1 VVRSHCERPWTWRVA
16 TAGALAAASL
26 LTLPGAAHAGFLDF
40 LFGGVQQPAPPVNS
54 YPEPSAPMSSRRGPD
69 GTRED
74 GGGGGGGRYV
84 AYCVRLCD
92 GHHFPLEH
100 MANAA
105 PIETCR
111 VMCPASK
118 TKVFFG
124 SGIDHAAA
132 RDGQRYTDLDSAYA
146 YRDHLVANCT
156 CNGRDALGLA
166 PFEATSDPTLR
177 AGDIVATK
185 GGLLAYT
192 GGRGQGAAFA
202 PVDEAA
208 VTAELN
214 RASPRPRLT
223 RRPAPP
229 AAEEEPG
236 VIVRPDAD
244 TQADVRGQVTR

>member
-1 VVRSHCERPWTWRVA
+1 MWRIA

-26 LTLPGAAHAGFLDF
+26 LTSPGAARAGFLDF

-54 YPEPSAPMSSRRGPD
+54 YPESSAPMSSRRGPD

-74 GGGGGGGRYV
+74 GGGGGGGGRYV

-92 GHHFPLEH
+92 GH
-100 MANAA
+100 
-105 PIETCR
+105 
-111 VMCPASK
+111 K

-124 SGIDHAAA
+124 SAIDHAAA

-192 GGRGQGAAFA
+192 GGRGQGAVFA

-214 RASPRPRLT
+214 RASSRARLT
-223 RRPAPP
+223 RRAAPPP

-236 VIVRPDAD
+236 VIARPDTD
-244 TQADVRGQVTR
+244 PQADSRGQATR

>member
-1 VVRSHCERPWTWRVA
+1 M
-16 TAGALAAASL
+16 AAA
-26 LTLPGAAHAGFLDF
+26 
-40 LFGGVQQPAPPVNS
+40 V
-54 YPEPSAPMSSRRGPD
+54 
-69 GTRED
+69 
-74 GGGGGGGRYV
+74 V
-84 AYCVRLCD
+84 AEAVTS
-92 GHHFPLEH
+92 PLEH

-111 VMCPASK
+111 AMCPASK

-124 SGIDHAAA
+124 SAIDHAAA

-192 GGRGQGAAFA
+192 GGRGQGAVFA

-214 RASPRPRLT
+214 RASSRARLT
-223 RRPAPP
+223 RRAAPPP

-236 VIVRPDAD
+236 VIARPDTD
-244 TQADVRGQVTR
+244 PQADSRGQAMR